1 MTAKLMVAALAA
13 AGALQLCAA
22 DLDDGLKFKLD
33 FRTSQTGIPAA
44 GTVGNALNVSGEVS
58 HNGTDTGGNKD
69 SRRTRQEAV
78 EIADWRC
85 QSGTCTA
92 QALYF
97 PQYIETTASDNVKR
111 ADPVGFNFP
120 NAALKETTVTAY
132 VRFKWSGAPYPET
145 SRIIPIL
152 SNAFDA
158 DWTGN
163 SGWSIGISHA
173 SSQEYGY
180 LACTIPNVSWRIT
193 DWGSAYA
200 TEGYRVYPD
209 VWYDLFVTMKP
220 SESDANKTVVTFY
233 LSKESSNTKWP
244 KWATTKY
251 PYGATISSK
260 LTFTDSLNNV
270 RIAALRNGRGW
281 GTLPDAARDNE
292 SYSAVF
298 RGWVTRAC
306 IWNRVLS
313 ETEMWRVIA
322 DRDGTTWKLGVA
334 NGSADEFAATT
345 AADSVWTASS
355 TWSTVCRELTE
366 EHPSLTVV
374 DTFPAGEA
382 GLNKILSVKP
392 LLTGAAAARIAV
404 SVNEEKVGE
413 YDLAGTAGQAI
424 EIPGKFWKGDADG
437 KVAVRIERLAPF
449 AGKLELDAL
458 ALCGGWQMTGTGSL
472 GQSSPQFYV
481 GERNAGTLWSATE
494 RQDSAG
500 IYNYYVNIDAYVP
513 AEAIGNHRY
522 YFEVKFKGSS
532 KEGIAQALSVNGH
545 EIAACES
552 KSGVVF
558 KAEVP
563 PEYLTPGFNRFTV
576 QNNTTTYN
584 WISYNYYRISTKECH
599 GAMIIVR

>member
-33 FRTSQTGIPAA
+33 FRTTQTGIPAA
-44 GTVGNALNVSGEVS
+44 RTVGNALNVSGEVS
-58 HNGTDTGGNKD
+58 NDGTDSGGNKD

-85 QSGTCTA
+85 PSGTCTA

-97 PQYIETTASDNVKR
+97 PQYVTDADGTKR

-120 NAALKETTVTAY
+120 NAALKETTLTAY

-158 DWTGN
+158 DWTGQ
-163 SGWSIGISHA
+163 SGWSIGIKHA
-173 SSQEYGY
+173 SSQDPSKEYGY
-180 LACTIPNVSWRIT
+180 LACIIPSVGWNIT
-193 DWGSAYA
+193 EWGSTYA
-200 TEGYRVYPD
+200 VEAYRVYPD
-209 VWYDLFVTMKP
+209 VWYDLFVTMTP
-220 SESDANKTVVTFY
+220 SESDASKTVVHFY
-233 LSKESSNTKWP
+233 LSKESSNAKWP
-244 KWATTKY
+244 KWTQNI
-251 PYGATISSK
+251 GATISSK
-260 LTFTDSLNNV
+260 LTFADSLKNV
-270 RIAALRNGRGW
+270 RISSLRNGRGW
-281 GTLPDAARDNE
+281 EPLPDAVRDNE
-292 SYSAVF
+292 SYALGF

-374 DTFPAGEA
+374 DTFPADEA
-382 GLNKILSVKP
+382 GLTKILSVKP

-404 SVNEEKVGE
+404 SVNDAKVGE
-413 YDLAGTAGQAI
+413 YDLAGTSGRAI
-424 EIPGKFWKGDADG
+424 EIPGKFWKSDADG
-437 KVAVRIERLAPF
+437 KVSVRIERLAPF
-449 AGKLELDAL
+449 VGKLELDAL
-458 ALCGGWQMTGTGSL
+458 ALCGGWQMTGTGSQ

-481 GERNAGTLWSATE
+481 GERNTGTLWGATE

-522 YFEVKFKGSS
+522 CFEVKFKGSS

-576 QNNTTTYN
+576 QNNTTSYN
-584 WISYNYYRISTKECH
+584 WISYNYYRISTKERH